1 MRLIFERKPV
11 KFAAARL
18 AGTLAPGRG
27 AAVGPLK
34 LEPNE
39 PLPLPGPEWVRLTPR
54 LSGIC
59 GSDLAMI
66 DGTASAYFDP
76 LVSYPF
82 VPGHEVVATTER
94 GRRVALVPVLTCVV
108 RGVTPLCSQC
118 KARRTNL
125 CERIAF
131 GHLEPGLQS
140 GFCADTGGGWS
151 TWMVAHTSQ

>member
-1 MRLIFERKPV
+1 MRLTFDRKPM
-11 KFAAARL
+11 KFAVARL
-18 AGTLAPGRG
+18 AGTLAPGAG

-39 PLPLPGPEWVRLTPR
+39 PLPLPGPDWVRLTPR

-94 GRRVALVPVLTCVV
+94 GKRIALIPVLS
-108 RGVTPLCSQC
+108 CSGL
-118 KARRTNL
+118 A
-125 CERIAF
+125 
-131 GHLEPGLQS
+131 PG
-140 GFCADTGGGWS
+140 
-151 TWMVAHTSQ
+151 